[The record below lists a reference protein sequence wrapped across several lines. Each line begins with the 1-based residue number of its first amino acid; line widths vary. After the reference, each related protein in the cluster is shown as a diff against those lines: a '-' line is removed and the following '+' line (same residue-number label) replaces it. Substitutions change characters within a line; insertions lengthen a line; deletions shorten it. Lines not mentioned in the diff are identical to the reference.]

1 MSRMGKMG
9 KLSDF
14 GQSPSTPIPP
24 AEKTIITPV
33 AVVES
38 VPTPIAVELPTDKPP
53 GASQQTEIMVNVNIK
68 MSQSQQEWLAAKAKM
83 VRRNNSLPVP
93 AKDRVYPQHLISLA
107 VELLQ
112 SANVDWEEVKTI
124 ADLRERL
131 ALLGSAE
138 GLARQDSSS
147 NKSSIVGL
155 M

>member
-14 GQSPSTPIPP
+14 GQSPSAPAPP
-24 AEKTIITPV
+24 AEETIVTPV
-33 AVVES
+33 AVTET
-38 VPTPIAVELPTDKPP
+38 VPSPIAVELPTDTQS
-53 GASQQTEIMVNVNIK
+53 GASQPTEIMVNVNIK
-68 MSQSQQEWLAAKAKM
+68 MSQSQQEWLAATAKT

-93 AKDRVYPQHLISLA
+93 AKERVYPQHLISLA

-131 ALLGSAE
+131 
-138 GLARQDSSS
+138 
-147 NKSSIVGL
+147 K
-155 M
+155 

>member
-14 GQSPSTPIPP
+14 GQSPSLPVPIVEQAPEEKIAI
-24 AEKTIITPV
+24 AE
-33 AVVES
+33 AVS
-38 VPTPIAVELPTDKPP
+38 TQIAVELPTSTQS
-53 GASQQTEIMVNVNIK
+53 GESQPTEIMVNVNIK
-68 MSQSQQEWLAAKAKM
+68 MSQSQQEWLAATAKT

-93 AKDRVYPQHLISLA
+93 AKERVYPQHLISLA

-112 SANVDWEEVKTI
+112 SANVDWEDVKTI

-138 GLARQDSSS
+138 GLARQDSD
-147 NKSSIVGL
+147 
-155 M
+155 

>member
-14 GQSPSTPIPP
+14 GQSPSVPTPPVV
-24 AEKTIITPV
+24 ETMLTPV
-33 AVVES
+33 AAIES
-38 VPTPIAVELPTDKPP
+38 VSTQIAVELPPDKPSGEGQP
-53 GASQQTEIMVNVNIK
+53 TEIMVNVNIK

-93 AKDRVYPQHLISLA
+93 AKERVYPQHLIGLA

-112 SANVDWEEVKTI
+112 SAAVDWEEVKTI

-131 ALLGSAE
+131 
-138 GLARQDSSS
+138 
-147 NKSSIVGL
+147 K
-155 M
+155 

>member
-14 GQSPSTPIPP
+14 GQSPSAP
-24 AEKTIITPV
+24 ASPVAETIVTPV
-33 AVVES
+33 AATEA
-38 VPTPIAVELPTDKPP
+38 VPTPIAVELPTPAQL

-68 MSQSQQEWLAAKAKM
+68 MSQSQQEWLAATAKT

-131 ALLGSAE
+131 
-138 GLARQDSSS
+138 
-147 NKSSIVGL
+147 K
-155 M
+155 

>member
-14 GQSPSTPIPP
+14 GQSPSLPAPP
-24 AEKTIITPV
+24 VAETILTPV
-33 AVVES
+33 AVIES
-38 VPTPIAVELPTDKPP
+38 VPTQITAESSTEKPP
-53 GASQQTEIMVNVNIK
+53 GASQQNEIMVNVNIK
-68 MSQSQQEWLAAKAKM
+68 MSQSQQEWLAATAKT

-131 ALLGSAE
+131 
-138 GLARQDSSS
+138 
-147 NKSSIVGL
+147 K
-155 M
+155 